1 MKYRFICIPL
11 VILLF
16 IACIPS
22 AYATSYS
29 DVDRA
34 RLGVEAFE
42 AIMYV
47 TDNGIMSGVGNSM
60 FSPSSSVTRAQIVQI
75 LYNMAGNPSV
85 SGSNPFND
93 VSLTAWYR
101 PAVQWAYSN
110 GIANGTSANTFSP
123 DAVITV
129 EQAISF
135 LYRYES
141 SYCNLPFSISPLV
154 YTHNDYSSISSYAIT
169 PMNWALTYSIL
180 QPSSSTSNLAP
191 TATIYRKTAAL
202 YLCRMEKN
210 AVGFHDGKK
219 MLNIRNYSSILSLN
233 TKAINVLQ
241 SIIYS
246 NYSGEEAENMFESIK
261 AKTQTSSAHCSAISF
276 VNFYDAT
283 GRIDFNRNAAGGSY
297 STMHSIST
305 TNVGAV
311 GTTLNLCQ
319 LLQYITAKFRTDY
332 SSPKENALLSL
343 EGEVDS
349 HGPTI
354 LNYFWHNENNATVGH
369 AIIVTKIYK
378 NGTNYVI
385 KSIDPNNE
393 SDIVTKT
400 VPFDSTG
407 FKIDNHKITSMGFYS
422 STNIRNTAFIDI
434 DGINN
439 DVSLLPTSTTLQV
452 ERENLQHSFPIDEL
466 LETSVADDTA
476 VKFDKQMLVTAPA
489 QDFKLTSETGKILYY
504 SNDKL
509 SGDIPVISSHLI
521 ENGED
526 VALLEL
532 VLGINEGLT
541 CESNTS
547 INCFTITSSTMNFCI
562 TSKGAKSISIGNGQI
577 LISGDDVMYTA
588 LLPGD
593 SLSGRYYEIS
603 GECENETVIIPL
615 SSTINVS
622 SSYGKNEVTLFD
634 AYMQPITHISFESIG
649 EYNIVKSED
658 VAEPLCVVSADG
670 SPLQYCI
677 EEEIIP

>member
-1 MKYRFICIPL
+1 MCWVFVGFSSRRKINRFSKPID
-11 VILLF
+11 F
-16 IACIPS
+16 TGFS
-22 AYATSYS
+22 GTTS
-29 DVDRA
+29 
-34 RLGVEAFE
+34 
-42 AIMYV
+42 
-47 TDNGIMSGVGNSM
+47 
-60 FSPSSSVTRAQIVQI
+60 
-75 LYNMAGNPSV
+75 LY
-85 SGSNPFND
+85 F
-93 VSLTAWYR
+93 R
-101 PAVQWAYSN
+101 
-110 GIANGTSANTFSP
+110 
-123 DAVITV
+123 
-129 EQAISF
+129 
-135 LYRYES
+135 
-141 SYCNLPFSISPLV
+141 
-154 YTHNDYSSISSYAIT
+154 ISS
-169 PMNWALTYSIL
+169 
-180 QPSSSTSNLAP
+180 
-191 TATIYRKTAAL
+191 
-202 YLCRMEKN
+202 
-210 AVGFHDGKK
+210 
-219 MLNIRNYSSILSLN
+219 
-233 TKAINVLQ
+233 
-241 SIIYS
+241 
-246 NYSGEEAENMFESIK
+246 
-261 AKTQTSSAHCSAISF
+261 
-276 VNFYDAT
+276 
-283 GRIDFNRNAAGGSY
+283 
-297 STMHSIST
+297 

-541 CESNTS
+541 CESNNS
-547 INCFTITSSTMNFCI
+547 INCFAITSSTMNFCI